1 MSNAGETPLGAG
13 SAGSLPSFR
22 KPPIV
27 EVVTAVAFRRLPL
40 GLVPMG
46 DLARTVFLKHF
57 PRIDERP
64 PHEPPIERFGVVAD
78 GPQLSFHAGPPPLPR
93 LWLTNDR
100 EDELIQLQADWFA
113 CNWRR
118 VEPAAEYARWPS
130 RRDAFARWF
139 GAFSDYCVE
148 KGLGAPVPTQC
159 EVTYLNQV
167 VPGQTWQNHGD
178 LHKVLRLV
186 AAPPSGTVLEQ
197 VRGAWQW
204 PIPSE
209 GQPIGRLHLSADP
222 AYRRADDSPIF
233 TLNLTARGVP
243 ATPNLDGI
251 LAFFDEGRERIVTT
265 FVEVATSGIQEEWER
280 YE

>member
-1 MSNAGETPLGAG
+1 MSDAREMPLGAG
-13 SAGSLPSFR
+13 STASLPSFR

-40 GLVPMG
+40 GVVPMG
-46 DLARTVFLKHF
+46 ELVRDVFLEHF
-57 PRIDERP
+57 PKVEERP
-64 PHEPPIERFGVVAD
+64 PHDPPIERFGVVAD
-78 GPQLSFHAGPPPLPR
+78 GPQFAFHAGPPPLPR
-93 LWLTNDR
+93 LWLTNEG

-118 VEPAAEYARWPS
+118 VEPEAEYARWPS
-130 RRDAFARWF
+130 RRAAFVRWFQAFADHCE
-139 GAFSDYCVE
+139 S

-167 VPGQTWQNHGD
+167 SPGETWEKHGE
-178 LHKVLRLV
+178 LHKVLNLISE
-186 AAPPSGTVLEQ
+186 PPGEMVEQ

-204 PIPSE
+204 PIPSD
-209 GQPIGRLHLSADP
+209 GAPIGRLHLSAEP

-233 TLNLTARGVP
+233 TVNLTARGAP
-243 ATPNLDGI
+243 ATPDLDGM
-251 LAFFDEGRERIVTT
+251 LAFFNEGRRRIVTT
-265 FVEVATSGIQEEWER
+265 FADVTTAEIQEEWER